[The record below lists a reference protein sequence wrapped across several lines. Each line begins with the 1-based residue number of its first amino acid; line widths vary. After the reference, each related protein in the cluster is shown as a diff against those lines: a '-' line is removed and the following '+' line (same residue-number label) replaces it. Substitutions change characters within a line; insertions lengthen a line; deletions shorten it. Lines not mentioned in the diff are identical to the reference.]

1 MGANQSGYPKIQEC
15 LPQYTL
21 HFSSLLVSVVDVYD
35 ALRTV
40 RPYRSALSV
49 AKASTILIR
58 EAVSGK
64 LQKDYVSTFLLLLN
78 VLVAGQ
84 WVVLSDGSRG
94 MIIET
99 HTGYPLC
106 PMISDEHG
114 VVRDLSHPSAPTI
127 WEVEEAA
134 TSDLQQFPPQE
145 NS

>member
-15 LPQYTL
+15 FPQYTL

-40 RPYRSALSV
+40 RPYRPALSV

-58 EAVSGK
+58 EAISGK
-64 LQKDYVSTFLLLLN
+64 LHKDYVSTFLLLLN

-84 WVVLSDGSRG
+84 RVVLSDGSRG

-106 PMISDEHG
+106 PTISDEHG
-114 VVRDLSHPSAPTI
+114 AVRDLSDPSAPTI

-134 TSDLQQFPPQE
+134 TSDLQQIAPQKD
-145 NS
+145 S